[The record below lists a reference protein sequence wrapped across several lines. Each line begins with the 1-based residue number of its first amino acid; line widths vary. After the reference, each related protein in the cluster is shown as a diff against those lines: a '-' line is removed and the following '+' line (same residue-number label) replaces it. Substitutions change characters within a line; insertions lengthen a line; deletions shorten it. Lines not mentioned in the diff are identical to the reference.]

1 MRVKRELW
9 RKTMA
14 LDEYGSEIDSC
25 DEIDGFGE
33 IDGFSEIGEREEMA
47 SREKKFQMRER
58 ESLSEYMRE
67 T

>member
-1 MRVKRELW
+1 
-9 RKTMA
+9 MA

-25 DEIDGFGE
+25 DEIDGFG
-33 IDGFSEIGEREEMA
+33 EIGEREEMA